1 MATIDQYNLLASD
14 PFVINGT
21 EEVTEN
27 LQLTPSTTSQEG
39 VITGIVTAS
48 GGAPLGGA
56 TVKVFSSADVPIAH
70 AVTNPQGRYTI
81 PSVVSGSYKVVAA
94 KNGYLTPVAVPVTVT
109 ANRPTTVDFT
119 LAPDPGA
126 ALNTIYG
133 IISETATH
141 IPLYQAVVN
150 TYLVL
155 GAIQTLVS
163 TTSTNTSGQYISPA
177 LADGDY
183 VIIANK
189 AGYDQAVSSTTTLS
203 GSELASLDIALNP
216 NAVTNTGTVS
226 GLITDSFTL
235 LPIGGA
241 TVALY
246 QIGGTTET
254 LISLTKTN
262 GAGRYL
268 FGSVAAANY
277 VVKAFAQM
285 PE

>member
-27 LQLTPSTTSQEG
+27 LQLTQSTTSQEG
-39 VITGIVTAS
+39 VIAGTVTAQ
-48 GGAPLGGA
+48 GGAPLEGA
-56 TVKVFSSADVPIAH
+56 TVKVFNSADVPIAH
-70 AVTNPQGRYTI
+70 AITNPQGRYTI
-81 PSVVSGSYKVVAA
+81 PSVVSGTYKVVAT
-94 KNGYLTPVAVPVTVT
+94 KNGYLTPVAASVTVT

-126 ALNTIYG
+126 ALNTIFG
-133 IISETATH
+133 IIRQTGTLT
-141 IPLYQAVVN
+141 PLYQAVVN
-150 TYLVL
+150 TYLVS
-155 GAIQTLVS
+155 GTVQTLVS
-163 TTSTNTSGQYISPA
+163 TTSTNTSGQYLSPN
-177 LADGDY
+177 LQNGNY

-189 AGYDQAVSSTTTLS
+189 AGYDQAISATTTLS
-203 GSELASLDIALNP
+203 DSELASLDLTLTP
-216 NAVTNTGTVS
+216 NTVTNTGTVS
-226 GLITDSFTL
+226 GLITDSVTL
-235 LPIGGA
+235 LPIANA

-246 QIGGTTET
+246 QMSGTAET

-262 GAGRYL
+262 SAGRYL

-277 VVKAFAQM
+277 VVKAFSQK